1 MNKVQRPRRDGEA
14 LLTEVADR
22 TRRMETRLTKFLQ
35 VQGFDVQ
42 STKPRFDAVAGM
54 LHVPSL
60 ASSIADCLNAIP
72 PSWDQEVEIEVVHK
86 GTVAVSLFL
95 AK

>member
-1 MNKVQRPRRDGEA
+1 
-14 LLTEVADR
+14 
-22 TRRMETRLTKFLQ
+22 METRLTKFLQ

-42 STKPRFDAVAGM
+42 TSKPRFDAVEGV

-72 PSWDQEVEIEVVHK
+72 PTWDKDTDIDVVHK
-86 GTVAVSLFL
+86 GHVAMGLYV
-95 AK
+95 K